1 MRIFFQKENFLDVLT
16 PPVVQNPGMETH
28 IHPFRLWHE
37 KDDKK
42 SDLFLHTSPEFHM
55 KELLASDE
63 DLEKIF
69 TINYAFRDEPIS
81 EIHRPQFLM
90 LEWYRKNERY
100 EKIMG
105 DVKDLVKFCHHYLE
119 ERSYPTKKN
128 INKTQEATVQELFS
142 EVCHFDI
149 LEFLD
154 TKDLKRKIELDFK
167 TVPLPQVQCAWDDYF
182 FLIFLNL
189 IEPTFKE
196 IPFLLLKEFP
206 APLAALSTLKESD
219 PRVCERFEVYLSGIE
234 LCNCFNEMTDPLI
247 LEKRFRDQQDEKQAL
262 YGYQLPWPIDFMQM
276 MNRGYPKSSGVALG
290 VERLLV
296 SIIETKNPFFR

>member
-1 MRIFFQKENFLDVLT
+1 MRFFFQKENFLDVLT

-37 KDDKK
+37 KDKKK

-55 KELLASDE
+55 KELLASSE
-63 DLEKIF
+63 DFEKIF

-100 EKIMG
+100 EKIME
-105 DVKDLVKFCHHYLE
+105 DVKNLINFSHNYLAKK
-119 ERSYPTKKN
+119 SYPVKKE
-128 INKTQEATVQELFS
+128 INTFQEATVQDLFS
-142 EVCHFDI
+142 EICHFDI
-149 LEFLD
+149 LEFLE
-154 TKDLKRKIELDFK
+154 TKDLQRKIALDFK
-167 TVPLPQVQCAWDDYF
+167 SVPLPQVQCAWDDYF

-189 IEPTFKE
+189 IEPTFKK

-234 LCNCFNEMTDPLI
+234 LCNCFNEITDPVT
-247 LEKRFRDQQDEKQAL
+247 LEKRFRDQQNEKQAI
-262 YGYQLPWPIDFMQM
+262 YGYQLPWASDFMEI

-290 VERLLV
+290 VERLLF
-296 SIIETKNPFFR
+296 SLIETTNPFFR